1 MEVATSRQRW
11 RVPRLKVAKAI
22 MSAFLPSCAISASR
36 GFRFDARSATTAALV
51 SAFVSPLFATRA
63 IVSTAF
69 S

>member
-1 MEVATSRQRW
+1 
-11 RVPRLKVAKAI
+11 

-36 GFRFDARSATTAALV
+36 GFRFGTRSAAAAALV
-51 SAFVSPLFATRA
+51 SAFVSLLFATRA